1 VVKQGG
7 LRFEGKVVEALPG
20 AAFQVELENGNRVTA
35 QVSGRMRVNRIR
47 VVPGD
52 RVIVELTVY
61 DPERGRI
68 VYRFA

>member
-1 VVKQGG
+1 MVKQSG
-7 LRFEGKVVEALPG
+7 LRYEGKVVEALPN
-20 AAFQVELENGNRVTA
+20 ATFQIELENGSRVTA

-52 RVIVELTVY
+52 RVIVELTTY

-68 VYRFA
+68 VIRLA